1 MGHDMNTALLVID
14 MQNDYLC
21 ENRMKRFAYD
31 TERLVGCVNH
41 IIHQYSAEGRDVI
54 YIRHIIQN
62 LPTNRLLFGYSIAGT
77 KPTNRLLFGYS
88 LAGTKGAELYGG
100 LDIVSDYIFDKLF
113 GDALSNRKL
122 RQFIERKGY
131 DALHLCGLDECGC
144 VASTALGAA
153 RRGLKIEI
161 LREGIAT
168 VFDGRKVAR
177 TMEKLRQAGV
187 RYI

>member
-1 MGHDMNTALLVID
+1 MNTALLVID

-31 TERLVGCVNH
+31 TERLVGRVNH
-41 IIHQYSAEGRDVI
+41 IIHQYSAEGHDVI

-77 KPTNRLLFGYS
+77 K
-88 LAGTKGAELYGG
+88 GAELYDG

-122 RQFIERKGY
+122 RQLIEREGY
-131 DALHLCGLDECGC
+131 DKLHLCGLDECGC
-144 VASTALGAA
+144 VAATALGAVK
-153 RRGLKIEI
+153 RGYRVEI

-177 TMEKLRQAGV
+177 TREKLRRAGV
-187 RYI
+187 RYIF